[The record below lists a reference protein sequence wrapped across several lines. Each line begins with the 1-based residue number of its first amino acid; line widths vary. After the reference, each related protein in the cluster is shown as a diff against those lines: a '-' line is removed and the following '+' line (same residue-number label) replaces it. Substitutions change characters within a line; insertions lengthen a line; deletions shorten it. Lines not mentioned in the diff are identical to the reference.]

1 MLTTHSGVFSLL
13 GLRVPR
19 RVRNFVDN
27 CSTKVIN
34 ALINSLSAHPGSG
47 LPPACVPIGTFC
59 SLAFFDFAPSSIV
72 APRSPK
78 FTHYPL
84 SDVAKMSGLPV
95 GNMCTTTLPQS
106 NSQAKSHAQNPARH
120 IGNYRNRRVR
130 RHRRKKS
137 TNHAREPVMLRAS
150 RKIRKLRNKSPLG
163 SFEGGLHSS
172 TRKEGATC
180 FSNRNPK
187 PQPPAAPARCGRQIA
202 TS

>member
-1 MLTTHSGVFSLL
+1 MSTTHSGVFSPL
-13 GLRVPR
+13 GLRLPR
-19 RVRNFVDN
+19 RVRIFVDN

-47 LPPACVPIGTFC
+47 LPPPCVPIATFC
-59 SLAFFDFAPSSIV
+59 SLAFFDFPPSSIV

-78 FTHYPL
+78 LPYFSL
-84 SDVAKMSGLPV
+84 SDVAKMSALPV
-95 GNMCTTTLPQS
+95 GNMCTTTLPQC
-106 NSQAKSHAQNPARH
+106 NSQAKSHALNPARH
-120 IGNYRNRRVR
+120 IGNYRNARVR
-130 RHRRKKS
+130 RHRRQKS
-137 TNHAREPVMLRAS
+137 TNHAREPVMLRAF

-187 PQPPAAPARCGRQIA
+187 PQPPAPAASSGHQIA